1 MSLSRGIWLVCR
13 KDLLL
18 ELRTGRRF
26 VVMAAFA
33 VLLAVLF
40 NFSVDPGLVRPRDF
54 ATALLWLTIVF
65 GGLLGLGQTFHIED
79 ENGSLEGLLLTPIP
93 REALFLGKVLSN
105 YVLVMGLVLFVLLA
119 FSLFFTLDLTG
130 RIVPLLG
137 LLALGALGFVAV
149 GTLFAAVTARSSMR
163 ETLLP
168 VLVFPVLVPVV
179 IYGAGATTRLLA
191 GLTVSEIGGNL
202 RLLGA
207 FALMV
212 LTAGALLF
220 RYVVEDG

>member
-1 MSLSRGIWLVCR
+1 MRLLTLVWVVCR
-13 KDLLL
+13 KDLML
-18 ELRTGRRF
+18 EFRTGRRF
-26 VVMAAFA
+26 AVMAAFA

-40 NFSVDPGLVRPRDF
+40 NYSVDPGLVRPRDF
-54 ATALLWLTIVF
+54 ASALLWLTIVF

-79 ENGSLEGLLLTPIP
+79 ENGSLEGLLLTPMP

-105 YVLVMGLVLFVLLA
+105 FVLVLGLVVFVLLA
-119 FSLFFTLDLTG
+119 FGLFFALDFSG
-130 RIVPLLG
+130 RLWPLLA
-137 LLALGALGFVAV
+137 LLALGALGFVSV

-168 VLVFPVLVPVV
+168 VLVFPVLLPVV

-191 GLTVSEIGGNL
+191 GLSVSEIGGNL

-207 FALMV
+207 FALLV
-212 LTAGALLF
+212 LTVGALLF
-220 RYVVEDG
+220 RFVVEDG